1 VKANVTEYGG
11 ALSVSI
17 VQRSAE
23 DLLSSNYGLLEE
35 ERSWFAV
42 QTRPRYEKKV
52 SAELQEKGIKA
63 FLPLNTAVHQWS
75 DRRRVVHVP
84 LFSGYVFVNIATS
97 LAARI
102 SVLRTNGVLN
112 FVGVRNMGVP
122 IPDYEIDAVRAIVEG
137 QVAFEPYPYLKVGQR
152 VCIRGGSL
160 DGVSGVLSA
169 VNGDQSLI
177 ISVNLIQR
185 SIAMRIEGYRVEAI

>member
-1 VKANVTEYGG
+1 M
-11 ALSVSI
+11 SV
-17 VQRSAE
+17 VQRSTE
-23 DLLSSNYGLLEE
+23 ELLSGAGLLELE
-35 ERSWFAV
+35 EQPSWFAV
-42 QTRPRYEKKV
+42 QKRPRYEKKV
-52 SAELQEKGIKA
+52 SAELHEKEIKT
-63 FLPLNTAVHQWS
+63 FLPMSSAMHQWS
-75 DRRRVVHVP
+75 DRRRLVHVP
-84 LFSGYVFVNIATS
+84 LFSGYVFVRIATT

-122 IPDYEIDAVRAIVEG
+122 IPDSEIDAVRAVVEER
-137 QVAFEPYPYLKVGQR
+137 VAFEPHPYLKIGQR

-160 DGVSGVLSA
+160 DGISGVLNA

-185 SIAMRIEGYRVEAI
+185 SIAMRVEGYRVEAI